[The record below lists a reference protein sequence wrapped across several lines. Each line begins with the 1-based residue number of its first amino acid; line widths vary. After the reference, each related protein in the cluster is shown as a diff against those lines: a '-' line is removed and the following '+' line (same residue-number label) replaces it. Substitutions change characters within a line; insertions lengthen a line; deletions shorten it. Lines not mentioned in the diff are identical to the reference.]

1 MIHDPSFV
9 DPLAGSPHR
18 TIADDVY
25 DTKVKAVVLINARKP
40 KRCVPPPRSWLYK
53 QVIPVVKNRLA
64 SNATNAV
71 YMLNMSNLP
80 SDAAPE
86 QCVLWVET
94 FLSALES
101 LEDRDDAAAAAD
113 RAVRRSSS

>member
-1 MIHDPSFV
+1 MIHDPSYT
-9 DPLAGSPHR
+9 DPFAGSPHR
-18 TIADDVY
+18 TLADDVN
-25 DTKVKAVVLINARKP
+25 DTKVKAVILINARKP
-40 KRCVPPPRSWLYK
+40 KRRVPPPRSWLYK
-53 QVIPVVKNRLA
+53 QVIPIVKKRLA

-86 QCVLWVET
+86 QCILWVET

-101 LEDRDDAAAAAD
+101 LEDRDDAADAAD
-113 RAVRRSSS
+113 RAVRRSIS